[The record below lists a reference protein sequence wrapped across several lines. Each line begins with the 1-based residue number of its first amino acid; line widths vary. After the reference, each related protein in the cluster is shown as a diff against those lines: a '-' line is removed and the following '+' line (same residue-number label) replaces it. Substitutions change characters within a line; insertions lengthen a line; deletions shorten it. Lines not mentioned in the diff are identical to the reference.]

1 MNLPFWH
8 AVPSS
13 DRVGVMNPLDI
24 GIVALCAALGL
35 FGLLQGFVRQAA
47 SWVGLLLGL
56 VAGWKY
62 GAEAQKLLR
71 LDFSGGAVAAYL
83 VLLLGVYIAV
93 RLIGLLV
100 ERWVR
105 GTKLSGADRFLGMLA
120 GLAKGALLSVL
131 LVFFLALLLPRD
143 ASLLKGSKISPR
155 LMVAA
160 RWMEDAFPERIRD
173 SFREKMRAEP
183 DPSREK
189 AERDGSGNAPASQP
203 KKRSRK

>member
-1 MNLPFWH
+1 
-8 AVPSS
+8 
-13 DRVGVMNPLDI
+13 MNPLDI
-24 GIVALCAALGL
+24 GIVALCAVMGL

-47 SWVGLLLGL
+47 SWAGLLLGFI
-56 VAGWKY
+56 VGWKY
-62 GAEAQKLLR
+62 GAEAQKFLR
-71 LDFSGGAVAAYL
+71 LDFPGGAVAAYL
-83 VLLLGVYIAV
+83 VILLGVYIAV

-131 LVFFLALLLPRD
+131 LVFFLFLLLPRD
-143 ASLLKGSKISPR
+143 ASLLKGSTLSPR

-160 RWMEDAFPERIRD
+160 RWMEGVFPERIREP
-173 SFREKMRAEP
+173 FREKMRAEDR

-189 AERDGSGNAPASQP
+189 RGGSGGGTDPASQP